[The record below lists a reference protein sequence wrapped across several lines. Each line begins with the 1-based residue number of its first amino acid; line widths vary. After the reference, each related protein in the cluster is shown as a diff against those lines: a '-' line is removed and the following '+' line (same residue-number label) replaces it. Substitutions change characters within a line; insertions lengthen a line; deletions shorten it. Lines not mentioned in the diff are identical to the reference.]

1 MTDRT
6 FSIFVPVT
14 LTFDDSVLGL
24 VPHTRFFLFGTVWC
38 QNDVAWRAIK
48 VAVKM
53 RAVIGW
59 SSATDVFGT
68 VKTATSTIAIP
79 LTGMV
84 FFIVGVETLFTLQTI
99 ILSVHEGRK
108 EVQPSK

>member
-1 MTDRT
+1 MMS
-6 FSIFVPVT
+6 F
-14 LTFDDSVLGL
+14 
-24 VPHTRFFLFGTVWC
+24 
-38 QNDVAWRAIK
+38 AWRAIK

-79 LTGMV
+79 LTCMV